1 VTLTRFERHQLPRT
15 PWKNGGG
22 VTREIVRIPV
32 ESRIDD
38 FSWRVSIADLSA
50 GGPFSTF
57 EGIDRVIV
65 LLSGA
70 GVHLRSTDA
79 TIDHR
84 LDTPLV
90 PLAFASET
98 AVSASL
104 LGGPSSD
111 FNVMTRRGS
120 WKADVRIIRA
130 DEQLAPSGAG
140 VVFAASG
147 AWRAQSDAAYSLR
160 EGDGIWWNDEPLA
173 WQLAAEQPRAALIA
187 VRIEPAR

>member
-1 VTLTRFERHQLPRT
+1 M
-15 PWKNGGG
+15 
-22 VTREIVRIPV
+22 
-32 ESRIDD
+32 DD
-38 FSWRVSIADLSA
+38 FSWRASIAELSA

-65 LLSGA
+65 LLRGA
-70 GVHLRSTDA
+70 GVHLRSSDA

-90 PLAFASET
+90 PFAFAGE
-98 AVSASL
+98 AAISASL

-120 WKADVRIIRA
+120 RKADVRIIETNER
-130 DEQLAPSGAG
+130 LASSLSG

-147 AWRAQSDAAYSLR
+147 AWSARTGDATYALR
-160 EGDGIWWNDEPLA
+160 EGDGVWWEDEPLT
-173 WQLAAEQPRAALIA
+173 WQLAAEQPRGAAIA
-187 VRIEPAR
+187 VRIELLR

>member
-1 VTLTRFERHQLPRT
+1 M

-22 VTREIVRIPV
+22 VTREIVRIPL
-32 ESRIDD
+32 ESRMDD
-38 FSWRVSIADLSA
+38 FSWRVSIAELSA

-65 LLSGA
+65 LLRGA
-70 GVHLRSTDA
+70 GVHLRSSDA

-90 PLAFASET
+90 PFAFPGEA
-98 AVSASL
+98 AISAEL

-130 DEQLAPSGAG
+130 NERLASSSSG
-140 VVFAASG
+140 VVFAARG
-147 AWRAQSDAAYSLR
+147 AWSARSGETVYSLR
-160 EGDGIWWNDEPLA
+160 EGDGIWWDDEPLA
-173 WQLAAEQPRAALIA
+173 WQLATEQPAPALIT
-187 VRIEPAR
+187 VRIDPVR